1 MSKRTYTA
9 CYVHL
14 VWGTKDRV
22 PLLKSPESRT
32 AATRYI
38 REYAE
43 EKAIPVKAIYVNP
56 DHVHLLIELPTNRTI
71 EEIVKLVKGSSSHW
85 INQNNIIKP
94 KFAWAVGY
102 AAFTVSKLNVGK
114 VKKYIEKQE
123 EHHRKLTYTEEYQ
136 RFIKEVENR

>member
-9 CYVHL
+9 CYAHL

-22 PLLKSPESRT
+22 PLLKSPESR
-32 AATRYI
+32 AATTRYI

-43 EKAIPVKAIYVNP
+43 EKAIPVKALYVNP
-56 DHVHLLIELPTNRTI
+56 DHVHLLIELPTNQTI

-85 INQNNIIKP
+85 INQNDIIKP

-114 VKKYIEKQE
+114 VKHYIEKQE
-123 EHHRKLTYTEEYQ
+123 EHHRKSTFTEEYQ
-136 RFIKEVENR
+136 KFIKEVENR